1 MQAYIDLTSLFDEI
15 SSEKNTASVVVNKET
30 KTFVIT
36 GKLPLPRKVYEEAIE
51 KAGYKFSGAIS
62 KNIDYLVPDDPSGN
76 SSKLKKARELG
87 IEIINEDALR
97 AILKQNNIVISSEG
111 EVTHIG

>member
-15 SSEKNTASVVVNKET
+15 SSEKNITVASKET

-51 KAGYKFSGAIS
+51 KAGHKFSGAIS
-62 KNIDYLVPDDPSGN
+62 KNTNYLVTDDPSGN

-97 AILKQNNIVISSEG
+97 AILKQNNIIISSEE
-111 EVTHIG
+111 EVSHIG